1 LKKKSVI
8 AQIQEAMASNDE
20 YKQVIIV
27 RNDLK
32 LSCGKT
38 AVQVAHAS
46 ILGFE
51 RSDKQTVEKWKMGG
65 QKKIVLQ
72 TNLKKMMELKN
83 NADNEGITSGI
94 IKDAGLTEIPPGTIT
109 CIVLGPDKSSKIDK
123 LTGSLPLL
131 SD

>member
-1 LKKKSVI
+1 
-8 AQIQEAMASNDE
+8 MASEDE
-20 YKQVIIV
+20 YKQVIVV

-51 RSDKQTVEKWKMGG
+51 RSDKLTVEKWKIGG
-65 QKKIVLQ
+65 QKKIVLK
-72 TNLKKMMELKN
+72 TNLKNLMELKSR
-83 NADNEGITSGI
+83 ADLEGIPTGI
-94 IKDAGLTEIPPGTIT
+94 VKDAGLTEIPPGTIT
-109 CIVLGPDKSSKIDK
+109 CIVLGPDRSSKIDK

-131 SD
+131 SE